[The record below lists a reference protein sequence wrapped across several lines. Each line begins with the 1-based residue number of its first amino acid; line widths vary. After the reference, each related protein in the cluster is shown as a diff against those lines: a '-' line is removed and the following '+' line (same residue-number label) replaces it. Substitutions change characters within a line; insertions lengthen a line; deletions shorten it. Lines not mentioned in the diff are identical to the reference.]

1 MSVITLRYSGFILAI
16 ALSVPSAFAVAEPA
30 VNAESLSPAQA
41 DSLYTNSKVLIID
54 VREND
59 EWNNQH
65 IPNAIHIPLG
75 QLTKRLPELEPY
87 KNSAIVTQCNTGKR
101 SLQALKLLKSAG
113 FTQVYSME
121 GGLVAWQKTGLPVQ

>member
-1 MSVITLRYSGFILAI
+1 MSVIALRYSGFILAV
-16 ALSVPSAFAVAEPA
+16 ALSVPSAFAVAEP
-30 VNAESLSPAQA
+30 VKAESLSPAQA
-41 DSLYTNSKVLIID
+41 DSLYTDNKVLIID

-59 EWNNQH
+59 EWKNQH

-87 KNSAIVTQCNTGKR
+87 KNSTIVTQCRTGKR

-113 FTQVYSME
+113 FTQVYNME